1 MEKLP
6 EHMSPESLFPTPE
19 QEPRKSKDG
28 ETWTE
33 DQLIIKEKTLEV
45 GI

>member
-19 QEPRKSKDG
+19 QEPRKSKG
-28 ETWTE
+28 EELT
-33 DQLIIKEKTLEV
+33 
-45 GI
+45 